1 MTCLACTC
9 SERRVRGPGT
19 LIATDDLPCMHLLT
33 TARTLAGQARTSS
46 YVLGQSGNLL
56 KRSFGEVP
64 NGSASQRRRALG
76 YASKLQATVHD
87 VQHGPPGLSSGCQ
100 CGAAGGVGSR
110 RSHPSSPVSAAAGRI
125 FGPEKAKKHTKN
137 THKIK
142 IKSKLNQNQL
152 WDTVAHVG
160 ALHLSQATALRPVD
174 AVVVPNPSKRKE
186 NEIKPLVSTSKPLS
200 TVQSHHFRN
209 RYSPTTSECI
219 AARAWRSAASLT
231 AHVVMMRR
239 L

>member
-1 MTCLACTC
+1 MDIRAQNGQLLRMFCTLGTGMCLFSGDAQ
-9 SERRVRGPGT
+9 
-19 LIATDDLPCMHLLT
+19 I
-33 TARTLAGQARTSS
+33 ARTTW
-46 YVLGQSGNLL
+46 
-56 KRSFGEVP
+56 
-64 NGSASQRRRALG
+64 
-76 YASKLQATVHD
+76 
-87 VQHGPPGLSSGCQ
+87 
-100 CGAAGGVGSR
+100 VGSR

-174 AVVVPNPSKRKE
+174 AVVVPNASKRKE

>member
-1 MTCLACTC
+1 M
-9 SERRVRGPGT
+9 
-19 LIATDDLPCMHLLT
+19 
-33 TARTLAGQARTSS
+33 
-46 YVLGQSGNLL
+46 
-56 KRSFGEVP
+56 
-64 NGSASQRRRALG
+64 
-76 YASKLQATVHD
+76 
-87 VQHGPPGLSSGCQ
+87 
-100 CGAAGGVGSR
+100 
-110 RSHPSSPVSAAAGRI
+110 
-125 FGPEKAKKHTKN
+125 
-137 THKIK
+137 
-142 IKSKLNQNQL
+142 

-174 AVVVPNPSKRKE
+174 AVVVPNASKRKE

>member
-1 MTCLACTC
+1 M
-9 SERRVRGPGT
+9 RVRASAYGAHNRTAALLDRETEP
-19 LIATDDLPCMHLLT
+19 DLT
-33 TARTLAGQARTSS
+33 WQWTLA
-46 YVLGQSGNLL
+46 V
-56 KRSFGEVP
+56 V
-64 NGSASQRRRALG
+64 
-76 YASKLQATVHD
+76 VW
-87 VQHGPPGLSSGCQ
+87 VW
-100 CGAAGGVGSR
+100 SR

-174 AVVVPNPSKRKE
+174 AVVVPNASKRKE

-200 TVQSHHFRN
+200 TVQSHHFRK